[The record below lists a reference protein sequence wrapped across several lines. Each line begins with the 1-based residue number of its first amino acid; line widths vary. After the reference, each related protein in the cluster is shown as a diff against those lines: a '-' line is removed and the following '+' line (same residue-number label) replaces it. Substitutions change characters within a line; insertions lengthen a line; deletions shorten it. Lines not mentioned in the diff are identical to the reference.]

1 MAEEENMD
9 KNNLNQKRVSS
20 NKIMSG
26 ESSRSLG
33 KLMRQ
38 ATQRDNGVIIKKHQS
53 FKNLIGME
61 GYALKLDNR
70 MTSNSPSPS
79 AKSKKSEVAK
89 PS

>member
-33 KLMRQ
+33 KLMR
-38 ATQRDNGVIIKKHQS
+38 
-53 FKNLIGME
+53 
-61 GYALKLDNR
+61 
-70 MTSNSPSPS
+70 
-79 AKSKKSEVAK
+79 
-89 PS
+89 